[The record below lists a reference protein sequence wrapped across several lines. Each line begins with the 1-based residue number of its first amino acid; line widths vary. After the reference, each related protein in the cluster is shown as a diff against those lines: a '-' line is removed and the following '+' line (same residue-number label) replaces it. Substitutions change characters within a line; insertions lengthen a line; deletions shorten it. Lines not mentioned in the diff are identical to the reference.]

1 MKKKHNE
8 LKRKKGR
15 EESGHENK
23 RASVLITKSS
33 SKIPA
38 MGQRLGRPAISLGQS
53 ETGSSTTRINGKKDK
68 QGDAEWSKKRGG
80 RIKRENEQEDG
91 EEE

>member
-15 EESGHENK
+15 EEPGHENK

-53 ETGSSTTRINGKKDK
+53 ETGFLDDTDK
-68 QGDAEWSKKRGG
+68 WQEGQARRRGM
-80 RIKRENEQEDG
+80 E
-91 EEE
+91 